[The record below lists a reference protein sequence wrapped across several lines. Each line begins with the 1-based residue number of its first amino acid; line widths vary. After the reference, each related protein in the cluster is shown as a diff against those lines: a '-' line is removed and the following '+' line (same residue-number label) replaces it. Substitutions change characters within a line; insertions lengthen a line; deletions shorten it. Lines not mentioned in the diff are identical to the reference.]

1 MNNLLTFKNWL
12 IGDMGTP
19 GEYQFTAMYWW
30 VIVAI
35 VAVFAATVVLGA
47 SKRLGDGAKERIL
60 KGVAIFQ
67 LGFEVLWR
75 LIYLLVKKDH
85 ISCWWPLYPCNLGGI
100 MIPIIA
106 LTNCRLG
113 KRMFYLFG
121 FVGACLTFAI
131 PEGIFSTS
139 VFVFPILKSVLQHTG
154 LLIIPVFEF
163 VSKKFRPA
171 LNDFGFCVLGCLVHL
186 TNSEGIVRLMG
197 FTGDYM
203 FFRSGMPFVI
213 PGVSQ
218 YITLS
223 MFALIVLALL
233 SFVCNVK
240 KSVEFLKKIL
250 KKA

>member
-1 MNNLLTFKNWL
+1 
-12 IGDMGTP
+12 MGI
-19 GEYQFTAMYWW
+19 W

-35 VAVFAATVVLGA
+35 VLMFAATVYLGLTKKI
-47 SKRLGDGAKERIL
+47 SDGGKEKIL

-67 LGFEVLWR
+67 LSFEVAWR
-75 LIYLLVKKDH
+75 LIYVFVKQEH

-100 MIPIIA
+100 LLPIIA
-106 LTNCRLG
+106 LTNWKTG

-121 FVGACLTFAI
+121 FVGACLTFAV

-154 LLIIPVFEF
+154 LIMIPVFEF
-163 VSKKFRPA
+163 TSKKFRPA
-171 LNDFGFCVLGCLVHL
+171 LNDMGFCVLGCLVHFA
-186 TNSEGIVRLMG
+186 NSEGIVRLMG
-197 FTGDYM
+197 FEGDYM

-223 MFALIVLALL
+223 VFALIVLTVL
-233 SFVCNVK
+233 SVLCDIK
-240 KSVEFLKKIL
+240 KSVQFLKKIL